1 MYTLLRTKNP
11 TADGSGWGLC
21 FLMIW
26 DQAMPDF
33 SDSLETDSTMVW
45 ITGSSSTAATV
56 GALASLA
63 AAGGIGASTIG
74 RELRSG

>member
-1 MYTLLRTKNP
+1 
-11 TADGSGWGLC
+11 
-21 FLMIW
+21 
-26 DQAMPDF
+26 MPDF

-45 ITGSSSTAATV
+45 ITGSSSTAATA